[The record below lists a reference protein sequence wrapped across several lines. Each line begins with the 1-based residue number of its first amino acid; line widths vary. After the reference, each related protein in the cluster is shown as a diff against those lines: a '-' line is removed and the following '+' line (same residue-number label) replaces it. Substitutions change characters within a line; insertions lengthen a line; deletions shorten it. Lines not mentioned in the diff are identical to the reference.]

1 MKDRRAV
8 KEELLEALGSES
20 KLRILLALSEHP
32 YTLFTTY
39 SIMKATGL
47 RRQDANKMIK
57 RLCEL
62 GWVKQQTYGIRK
74 YQLNVEKEEVKH
86 LLTFLKSTEAI

>member
-1 MKDRRAV
+1 
-8 KEELLEALGSES
+8 
-20 KLRILLALSEHP
+20 
-32 YTLFTTY
+32 
-39 SIMKATGL
+39 
-47 RRQDANKMIK
+47 MIK